1 MSEVNVG
8 VVGLGLMGVTHLKA
22 YQQIPGVRIAAVVG
36 NTRLPVSGVL
46 VGASGNVGGADSIQL
61 GPDVKVLQRF
71 EDLLTDPTIQ
81 AVSICTPTS
90 LHAEQSIAALRA
102 GKNVLCEK
110 PMGRTPVVAR
120 EIAAAAKSARSY
132 FMPAMC
138 MRFWPGWTYLKQLV
152 AQETYGKALAARFRR
167 VSGPPG
173 WGTKTYFN
181 GAESGGAL
189 LDLHIHDADFVQFLF
204 GKPKRV
210 FSTGR
215 SRFSGA
221 IDHVVTQYEVASGT
235 TVHAEGSWIQ
245 TRGFAMQY
253 TLNFERATLD
263 FDKSRGAEALRIEDE
278 SGTRYEKFKEA
289 DGYRGQAQYFVE
301 CIQGKRAPTVVT
313 AADGVGAV
321 EICAAEELSIQT
333 RQPVVLSP

>member
-1 MSEVNVG
+1 MA

-22 YQQIPGVRIAAVVG
+22 YQQLPGVRIAAVVG
-36 NTRLPVSGVL
+36 NTSLPVNGVL
-46 VGASGNVGGADSIQL
+46 VGSSGNVGGADSIQL
-61 GPDVKVLQRF
+61 GPDVKVLRRF
-71 EDLLTDPTIQ
+71 EDLLAEPTIQ
-81 AVSICTPTS
+81 AVSICTPTP

-102 GKNVLCEK
+102 GKHVLCEK
-110 PMGRTPVVAR
+110 PMGRTPAVAR
-120 EIAAAAKSARSY
+120 EIARAASEAQSF

-138 MRFWPGWTYLKQLV
+138 MRFWPGWSQLKQIV
-152 AQETYGKALAARFRR
+152 AQETYGKVLGARFRR
-167 VSGPPG
+167 VSGPPT

-221 IDHVVTQYEVASGT
+221 IDHVVTQYEVAGGT

-263 FDKSRGAEALRIEDE
+263 FDKARGEEALRIDDE
-278 SGTRYEKFKEA
+278 GGTRFEKSEEK
-289 DGYRGQAQYFVE
+289 DGYAGQARYFVE
-301 CIQGKRAPTVVT
+301 CIKAGRAPEVVN
-313 AADGVGAV
+313 AMDGVGAV

-333 RQPVVLSP
+333 RQPVEL